1 MKISSKRKLL
11 KPTIL
16 FTTAIGFSLLTLYL
30 CFGVTFVRARIINF
44 DEINQEL
51 EQQTSKNITQPNIRQ
66 KVVIQQGYEYDK
78 GLDLS
83 CLSWEKNSIVNGWTN
98 DSGDHDFFF
107 DYYIPANK
115 KAIICT
121 TPAIAMAITAAK
133 GKPFL
138 YEVYPVE
145 SGFRVRV
152 IIGLT
157 EVRDPCQ
164 QVTGNINCANPL
176 LEQQVTVRYKE

>member
-1 MKISSKRKLL
+1 MPNTKINSKRKPF
-11 KPTIL
+11 KPAIL
-16 FTTAIGFSLLTLYL
+16 FTTAVGFSSLLLYL
-30 CFGVTFVRARIINF
+30 FFGVTFVRARIINL
-44 DEINQEL
+44 DEINQQL
-51 EQQTSKNITQPNIRQ
+51 EQQTPNIRQ
-66 KVVIQQGYEYDK
+66 KVVIQRGYESDK

-83 CLSWEKNSIVNGWTN
+83 CLSWEKNSIINGWTN
-98 DSGDHDFFF
+98 DSGDHDFFL
-107 DYYIPANK
+107 DYYIPGNK

-157 EVRDPCQ
+157 EVRDPCEKL
-164 QVTGNINCANPL
+164 TGNIDCANPL
-176 LEQQVTVRYKE
+176 LEQQVTVRYREQ